1 MASGKWRPFCFG
13 LNVLRASLGHKVT
26 SVYFMAAQS
35 MLIQWGCWLLGIY
48 TLHWS
53 CDSAVGIS
61 ETLVF
66 LVNHEAEWSVLNHNV
81 KFISLWYMFAG
92 RLLIQEGSD
101 DYTGDN
107 IINSQQM
114 CGRILFGDTNDQFKS
129 LVEDRSN
136 SIANTL
142 ELLQSCTKPS
152 N

>member
-1 MASGKWRPFCFG
+1 
-13 LNVLRASLGHKVT
+13 
-26 SVYFMAAQS
+26 
-35 MLIQWGCWLLGIY
+35 
-48 TLHWS
+48 
-53 CDSAVGIS
+53 
-61 ETLVF
+61 
-66 LVNHEAEWSVLNHNV
+66 
-81 KFISLWYMFAG
+81 MFAG

-114 CGRILFGDTNDQFKS
+114 CGRILFGDTKDQFKS